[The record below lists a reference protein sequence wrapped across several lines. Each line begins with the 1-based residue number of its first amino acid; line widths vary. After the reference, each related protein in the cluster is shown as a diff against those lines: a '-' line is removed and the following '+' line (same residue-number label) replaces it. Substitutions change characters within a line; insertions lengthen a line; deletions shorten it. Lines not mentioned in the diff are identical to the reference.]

1 MRVSSEDLGGL
12 SMMSRSGGLKE
23 RAVAGRPWKVH
34 FISWGRRWKSSE
46 KRKASSEE
54 KVCVWER
61 EKGDKSARGR
71 VGVCAW
77 ERGGEGDRK
86 REIERKRERE
96 LNLSVTLD
104 FICIRN
110 IYDQNYNNEKNLW
123 KLTIIPSVTR
133 LTQRSWTGMRASGR
147 PSAAVRKMETTSP
160 MLEEIRYLKRRWALS
175 RSGSRLLDSRLTSH
189 YQKMWKRQ
197 GSQKLYRIDIF

>member
-96 LNLSVTLD
+96 LNLSITLD

-110 IYDQNYNNEKNLW
+110 IYDQNYNNEKKSLKIDNNTVSDQVDPEELNGDESLR
-123 KLTIIPSVTR
+123 KAERGGQEDGNHLTNVGGNQVSKAKVSIK
-133 LTQRSWTGMRASGR
+133 Q
-147 PSAAVRKMETTSP
+147 VR
-160 MLEEIRYLKRRWALS
+160 
-175 RSGSRLLDSRLTSH
+175 
-189 YQKMWKRQ
+189 
-197 GSQKLYRIDIF
+197 